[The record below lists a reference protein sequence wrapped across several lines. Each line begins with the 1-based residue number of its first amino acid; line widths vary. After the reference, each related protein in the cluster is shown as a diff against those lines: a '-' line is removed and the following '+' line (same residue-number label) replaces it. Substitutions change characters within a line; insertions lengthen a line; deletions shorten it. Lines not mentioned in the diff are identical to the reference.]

1 MGFFSGARYF
11 SSHDGKRPEKIESET
26 IFSTTTT
33 TTTTKRTE
41 MREKKEQSEQVRIL
55 LRNWL

>member
-11 SSHDGKRPEKIESET
+11 SSHDGKRPEKIESEPF
-26 IFSTTTT
+26 FS
-33 TTTTKRTE
+33 TTTKRTE
-41 MREKKEQSEQVRIL
+41 MREKKEQSEQVRIM